1 MVWITKDFIFSTL
14 FIDAFTSFRDLP
26 VYQAPPFREELSC
39 GARPSHIAEEDYPP
53 SNHSSQNEDS
63 EEEETNLQTE
73 PQENWMSSPN
83 GLTPEQL
90 RLRRDDQLPIADRI
104 GGLQIDMHLRE
115 PLIETVVPT
124 QEEGAMTNRSDWSQ
138 ASDRSIVLNES

>member
-1 MVWITKDFIFSTL
+1 
-14 FIDAFTSFRDLP
+14 
-26 VYQAPPFREELSC
+26 
-39 GARPSHIAEEDYPP
+39 
-53 SNHSSQNEDS
+53 
-63 EEEETNLQTE
+63 
-73 PQENWMSSPN
+73 MSSPN

-115 PLIETVVPT
+115 PPIETVVPT

-138 ASDRSIVLNES
+138 ASDRSIVLTES